1 MIVRS
6 GSVFSDA
13 LIASRRVGV
22 VMVCL
27 CRRKRVRAEM
37 HSTMM
42 LMRMVVRMMTMSK
55 VVATILGYKV

>member
-13 LIASRRVGV
+13 SIASRRVEV

-27 CRRKRVRAEM
+27 YQRKRVCAET
-37 HSTMM
+37 HSMMM
-42 LMRMVVRMMTMSK
+42 LMRMVVRMMIMSK
-55 VVATILGYKV
+55 VVATILGY